1 MRGVLWIGAA
11 ALASKEP
18 VSHLEPARCS
28 PLWPR
33 LPDGPRLADSCQ
45 RHSLGGSGFVK
56 ADAWRCMDSSRGIGE
71 QEPISHLDPARRSS
85 PLPYITDIFTM
96 AEEGPQWNAAD
107 LHSTRLIFTLQF

>member
-1 MRGVLWIGAA
+1 
-11 ALASKEP
+11 
-18 VSHLEPARCS
+18 
-28 PLWPR
+28 
-33 LPDGPRLADSCQ
+33 
-45 RHSLGGSGFVK
+45 VK